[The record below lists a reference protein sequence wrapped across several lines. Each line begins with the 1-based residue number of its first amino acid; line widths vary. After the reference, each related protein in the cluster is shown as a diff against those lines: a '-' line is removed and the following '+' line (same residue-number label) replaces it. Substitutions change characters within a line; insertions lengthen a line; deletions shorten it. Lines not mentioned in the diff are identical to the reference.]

1 MTELRVLT
9 ARNEEVAPLLK
20 TLEGYGA
27 PAHCLAAPA
36 WLPVLSKA
44 YGVETVFFHLR
55 EADGRRIAGQLP
67 AYYGKGGK
75 ALYGLRYG
83 LRARSAQQ
91 AEALLKSAEDFART
105 NGLAKI
111 DLGLEAGLAL
121 THADVITAATFSF
134 DLSGCRGEDDLW
146 PLLSQSGRRALRAA
160 LRSDQRPCSGWE
172 HFDAAF
178 RLYREAMAPK
188 GVRVHSEAFLRAIA
202 EGFPDSFVPLVCYE
216 DETPVASAFLLLGED
231 VGAYLY
237 GGTTARGTDLR
248 SATLLYF
255 TMMKLCQER
264 GLACFD
270 AGESA
275 QGSGTFEFKRRLGGR
290 QVEICYLRKTV
301 SGQGSL
307 GAAAAR
313 QVSRLTAGLA
323 RAAAK
328 GPLAALA
335 PRGGGQNITARRII

>member
-1 MTELRVLT
+1 MTGLRVLT
-9 ARNEEVAPLLK
+9 ARNAEVAPLLK
-20 TLEGYGA
+20 TLEDCGT
-27 PAHCLAAPA
+27 PAHCLSAPA
-36 WLPVLSKA
+36 WLPVLAKA
-44 YGVETVFFHLR
+44 YGVETVFFHLL
-55 EADGRRIAGQLP
+55 EADGRRITGQLP

-83 LRARSAQQ
+83 LRAHSAQQ
-91 AEALLKSAEDFART
+91 AEALLASAEDFARAK
-105 NGLAKI
+105 GLAKI

-121 THADVITAATFSF
+121 PQADVTTAATFSF
-134 DLSGCRGEDDLW
+134 DLSGCNREDDLW
-146 PLLSQSGRRALRAA
+146 PLLSQSGRRALRTA
-160 LRSDQRPCSGWE
+160 LRSGQSPRSGWE

-202 EGFPDSFVPLVCYE
+202 ESFPDSFVPLVCYE
-216 DETPVASAFLLLGED
+216 EETPVASAFLLFGER

-237 GGTTARGTDLR
+237 GGTTARGTALR

-255 TMMKLCQER
+255 TMMKLCRER

-275 QGSGTFEFKRRLGGR
+275 QGGGTFEFKRRLGAR
-290 QVEICYLRKTV
+290 QTGICYLRKTV
-301 SGQGSL
+301 GGQGSL
-307 GAAAAR
+307 GSAAAR

-323 RAAAK
+323 RIAAR
-328 GPLAALA
+328 GPLSALA
-335 PRGGGQNITARRII
+335 PRLSERSVTARRII

>member
-1 MTELRVLT
+1 MTDPRVLT
-9 ARNEEVAPLLK
+9 ARNEEVGPLLK

-27 PAHCLAAPA
+27 PTHCLAAPE
-36 WLPVLSKA
+36 WLSVLAKA
-44 YGVETVFFHLR
+44 YGVETVLFHLR

-67 AYYGKGGK
+67 TYYGKGGK
-75 ALYGLRYG
+75 TLYGLRYG
-83 LRARSAQQ
+83 LRARTAQQ
-91 AEALLKSAEDFART
+91 AEALLESAEDFARA

-111 DLGLEAGLAL
+111 DLGLEAGTLL
-121 THADVITAATFSF
+121 PQADVTTAASFTF
-134 DLSGCRGEDDLW
+134 DLTGCRGEDDLW
-146 PLLSQSGRRALRAA
+146 PLLSQSGRRGLRAA
-160 LRSDQRPCSGWE
+160 LRSDQSPRSGWE

-178 RLYREAMAPK
+178 RLYREAMEPK
-188 GVRVHSEAFLRAIA
+188 GVRVHSETFLRAIA

-216 DETPVASAFLLLGED
+216 EETPVASAFLLLGER

-237 GGTTARGTDLR
+237 GGTTARGTALR

-255 TMMKLCQER
+255 TMMKLCQEH

-290 QVEICYLRKTV
+290 QTGVCYLRKAV
-301 SGQGSL
+301 GGQGNL
-307 GAAAAR
+307 GSAAAR
-313 QVSRLTAGLA
+313 QVSRLTVGLA

-328 GPLAALA
+328 GPLSALV

>member
-1 MTELRVLT
+1 MTDFRVQT
-9 ARNEEVAPLLK
+9 ARNAEVAPLLK

-27 PAHCLAAPA
+27 PAHCLAAPE
-36 WLPVLSKA
+36 WLPVLAKA
-44 YGVETVFFHLR
+44 YGVETVFFHLL
-55 EADGRRIAGQLP
+55 EADGRRISGQLP
-67 AYYGKGGK
+67 AYYGKRGK

-83 LRARSAQQ
+83 LRARNAQQ
-91 AEALLKSAEDFART
+91 AEALLASAEAFARA

-111 DLGLEAGLAL
+111 DLGLEANLAL
-121 THADVITAATFSF
+121 PQADVTTAATFSF
-134 DLSGCRGEDDLW
+134 DLSGCRGENDLW
-146 PLLSQSGRRALRAA
+146 PLLSQSGRRALRTA
-160 LRSDQRPCSGWE
+160 LRSGQSPRGGWA
-172 HFDAAF
+172 HFDAAY

-188 GVRVHSEAFLRAIA
+188 GVMVHSEAFLRAIA

-216 DETPVASAFLLLGED
+216 DETPVASAFLLLGER

-237 GGTTARGTDLR
+237 GGTTARGSDLR

-264 GLACFD
+264 GLACFE

-290 QVEICYLRKTV
+290 QTGICYLRKAV
-301 SGQGSL
+301 GGQAGFGS
-307 GAAAAR
+307 AAAR
-313 QVSRLTAGLA
+313 QISLLTARLA

-328 GPLAALA
+328 GPLSALP
-335 PRGGGQNITARRII
+335 PRGGGQNIIARRII